1 MDCDKRILM
10 RIRQTLIRNVIYIFC
25 LFTIIACSTTTIH
38 LNKLYLNE
46 EDTSSI
52 QAALEKR
59 GFNVEINTLAYPS
72 DISST
77 RILYSPF
84 VRDHAAVDKIESTL
98 LNLGY
103 NIQGIDALV
112 TSNHWYTKD
121 TVGLYIVPDGFD
133 PNNETRIENIA
144 FTYQSE
150 NCEIFAE
157 LNLLK
162 NGTFIYKISSDTKVT
177 GKWSISGYPY
187 ILLENDEPYLNF
199 YYEIIKS
206 QRIDKISKVDI
217 IELQPVN
224 NDRIITNCNLLYGIR
239 K

>member
-1 MDCDKRILM
+1 M
-10 RIRQTLIRNVIYIFC
+10 RIRQPFIRNAIFIFC
-25 LFTIIACSTTTIH
+25 FLTMIACSTTTIH

-46 EDTSSI
+46 EDTASI
-52 QAALEKR
+52 KVSLEKR

-77 RILYSPF
+77 TILYSPF
-84 VRDHAAVDKIESTL
+84 VRDHTAVDKIENTL
-98 LNLGY
+98 LSLGF
-103 NIQGIDALV
+103 NIHNIDALV

-121 TVGLYIVPDGFD
+121 TVGLYIVPEGFD
-133 PNNETRIENIA
+133 PNNDTRIENIA
-144 FTYQSE
+144 FTYKSE
-150 NCEIFAE
+150 NCETFTE

-162 NGTFIYKISSDTKVT
+162 NGTFIYKISSDIKVT

-187 ILLENDEPYLNF
+187 ILLENAEPYLNF

-206 QRIDKISKVDI
+206 QRSDKISKIDI
-217 IELQPVN
+217 IELHPVN
-224 NDRIITNCNLLYGIR
+224 SDRIITSCKLLYGIR